1 MSFVVRAQDFRFNNY
16 NINDGLSQSSVNT
29 IVQDDYG
36 GLWIG
41 TQDGLNRFDGK
52 TFEIFNPDETKG
64 IESPFINTAV
74 KTEDLKL
81 WFGTRNGLTLYNPT
95 TEKFQTFT
103 IDKKKIF
110 DIQDISIAKN
120 KELYI
125 ATLGY
130 GVVRFNPST
139 KTFTII
145 DWPDGSKKISLL
157 SILDNG
163 DLLVYTEDEKLYHYS
178 PKTLESFQIESSNLG
193 YEDFSI
199 LRIRQTDKGKIL
211 LGTTH
216 GVYQYNQRNKNIQ
229 RDFQTTKK
237 LEHLAIK
244 DLFFS
249 NGKWF
254 FATAS
259 SGLFTLNENGELF
272 NSTQDLFQKSALMY
286 DKLSFLYE
294 DLNGNVW
301 IGSDRGVSSF
311 DPDYTG
317 FMGVGPGSNLK
328 KSLPSQNVWSF
339 CEDDSSRYLYVR
351 TDLGISRLD
360 KNSGMF
366 YHLNRWKTDG
376 SGNSE

>member
-1 MSFVVRAQDFRFNNY
+1 M
-16 NINDGLSQSSVNT
+16 SQSSVNT

-52 TFEIFNPDETKG
+52 SFEIFNPDETNG
-64 IESPFINTAV
+64 IESPFINKSV
-74 KTEDLKL
+74 KTEDRKL

-139 KTFTII
+139 NKFTII
-145 DWPDGSKKISLL
+145 EWPDGSKKISLL
-157 SILDNG
+157 SVLDNG

-193 YEDFSI
+193 YDDFSI

-216 GVYQYNQRNKNIQ
+216 GVYQYNQRNKSIQ

-244 DLFFS
+244 DFILRPALP
-249 NGKWF
+249 NC
-254 FATAS
+254 
-259 SGLFTLNENGELF
+259 
-272 NSTQDLFQKSALMY
+272 NS
-286 DKLSFLYE
+286 
-294 DLNGNVW
+294 
-301 IGSDRGVSSF
+301 I
-311 DPDYTG
+311 
-317 FMGVGPGSNLK
+317 
-328 KSLPSQNVWSF
+328 
-339 CEDDSSRYLYVR
+339 
-351 TDLGISRLD
+351 
-360 KNSGMF
+360 
-366 YHLNRWKTDG
+366 
-376 SGNSE
+376 